1 MSESVISPIEHVA
14 NLQIENQKIDY
25 DQIVTGQHL
34 DYARYQAK
42 LATWDYV
49 MKKTKK
55 RTWQTSKWVYC
66 PKCRE
71 MHKPII
77 KF

>member
-1 MSESVISPIEHVA
+1 MRLKCPKCHEYCKSVYI
-14 NLQIENQKIDY
+14 KY
-25 DQIVTGQHL
+25 T
-34 DYARYQAK
+34 
-42 LATWDYV
+42 TWDYV
-49 MKKTKK
+49 KKKTKK